1 VLPQARFLLE
11 VTASQVILTI
21 EAPAGD
27 KVLAMLLP
35 DGALIRR

>member
-1 VLPQARFLLE
+1 VSPISAQ
-11 VTASQVILTI
+11 SCLTI